1 MHGYTSRTPI
11 LQDNGEWT
19 FEESFLPFWSLDPQ
33 QVAVVLL
40 VCKGLLTLQEG
51 INVTGLPA
59 DHLINEA
66 QAWAVA
72 EANVQA

>member
-1 MHGYTSRTPI
+1 MGYKNAIT
-11 LQDNGEWT
+11 QVDVNGIATITELP
-19 FEESFLPFWSLDPQ
+19 EIPFWSLDPA

-40 VCKGLLTLQEG
+40 ICKGVLSLEEG
-51 INVTGLPA
+51 VNVTGLNA

-72 EANVQA
+72 SHGIQ